1 MEEEGPPPW
10 ENWTFLPL
18 NDLRF
23 NSPQG
28 MAIVGSMLYLADD
41 GGPGAGNGEGFS
53 RVYAI
58 DLADSCRRKYVI
70 RASGSRVAGPALRPM
85 VEDPHTFPAHP
96 EDALKCV
103 RGITAHAGDCSWP
116 TGTPIPS
123 TSTRARAARGC
134 ATSALGCAN
143 PTGCASRTA
152 CSTSP
157 SSRAPQSASSPWPQA
172 PACSASPSAA
182 RLSLIRRSPGESP
195 WTRPRRLCA
204 LSTTAIT
211 CCTYSG

>member
-28 MAIVGSMLYLADD
+28 MAIVGSMLYLAGD

-70 RASGSRVAGPALRPM
+70 RASGSRVAGPALRPTA
-85 VEDPHTFPAHP
+85 EDPRTFPDHP

-103 RGITAHAGDCSWP
+103 RGITAHAGVRGRRARRYRPRLLVRERRVAARRRLWAAPTLRAVRRARHALRHRVRGRCSQRLRR
-116 TGTPIPS
+116 GH
-123 TSTRARAARGC
+123 RRLRAAR
-134 ATSALGCAN
+134 APRLLG
-143 PTGCASRTA
+143 
-152 CSTSP
+152 
-157 SSRAPQSASSPWPQA
+157 
-172 PACSASPSAA
+172 
-182 RLSLIRRSPGESP
+182 
-195 WTRPRRLCA
+195 
-204 LSTTAIT
+204 
-211 CCTYSG
+211 